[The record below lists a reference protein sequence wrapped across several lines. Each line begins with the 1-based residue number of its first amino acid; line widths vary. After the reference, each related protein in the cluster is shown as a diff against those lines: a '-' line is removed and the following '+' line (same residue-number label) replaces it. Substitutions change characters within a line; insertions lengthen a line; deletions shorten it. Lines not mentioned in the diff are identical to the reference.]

1 MGHTNYWITKTYKEI
16 GDPDYELEFAFR
28 ARDVLNEIIKSGI
41 VLTDESGEKIFEN
54 AEQIIPNPSF
64 NTICFN
70 GLANES
76 YDLDQSCEP
85 FKFTLD
91 GTKKFC
97 KTNNK
102 PYDIAVKSLLILA
115 KENGIL
121 KEFSFDGLENNPNYL
136 KALEF
141 CELL

>member
-54 AEQIIPNPSF
+54 AGQIIPNPSF

-70 GLANES
+70 GLSN
-76 YDLDQSCEP
+76 QGCEP
-85 FKFTLD
+85 FKFALN
-91 GTKKFC
+91 GKNAFC

-115 KENGIL
+115 KEYGVL